1 MKLTTERL
9 KRLIKEELTKIL
21 EGKEEDEMLKD
32 MFLYGPG
39 AGFGVNRLKKMQKN
53 KEAADIKRTQRATE
67 KRLQKLR
74 DKRTSPS
81 KPLPSPEE
89 LGDFQTGIEMTDDQV
104 SAPFNPPDIPG
115 QPLPSV
121 PKSGKPMKLGKMAK
135 DLRDLG
141 FNATAN
147 NNAVSVSLG
156 YDNNIDLKYGDF
168 ESPEEFLNYIAKH
181 YPENLPQQFQTKKPS
196 KNVGGTVD
204 VKDPMMESIKRK
216 WSKLV

>member
-9 KRLIKEELTKIL
+9 KQLIKEELTKIL
-21 EGKEEDEMLKD
+21 EGKKEDELLGD
-32 MFLYGPG
+32 MFK
-39 AGFGVNRLKKMQKN
+39 FGTGTGYIYNQYKKAQRAKN
-53 KEAADIKRTQRATE
+53 KSPEPKNYKPKKPQ
-67 KRLQKLR
+67 
-74 DKRTSPS
+74 SPS

-104 SAPFNPPDIPG
+104 SAPFNPLDIPG

-135 DLRDLG
+135 GLRDLG

-168 ESPEEFLNYIAKH
+168 DSPEEFLNYIAKH
-181 YPENLPQQFQTKKPS
+181 YPESLPQQFQAKKPS

-204 VKDPMMESIKRK
+204 VQDPMMESIKRK